1 MNIVVFGAT
10 GKTGMEV
17 VSQGLEQG
25 HIVTAFV
32 RDPIKIS
39 IDHKNLRIIEGNIF
53 DDFSV
58 AKTIKGQEAVICSL
72 GSSELSKTDI
82 RSKGTSIIIKAMN
95 SNNVKRLFVV
105 SAMGVA
111 ESWSTLSFM
120 GRLIFATLLSAS
132 KKDHEAQEKY
142 VRESDLDWTIFRP
155 SGLNDNPMTG
165 EYILGENA
173 AAVTSQIPRA
183 DVAHAILSEINENKY
198 VKKAVTITN

>member
-1 MNIVVFGAT
+1 MRVIISLIFLSCFGFSESYSLQ
-10 GKTGMEV
+10 KTK
-17 VSQGLEQG
+17 
-25 HIVTAFV
+25 T
-32 RDPIKIS
+32 KIS
-39 IDHKNLRIIEGNIF
+39 K
-53 DDFSV
+53 
-58 AKTIKGQEAVICSL
+58 SL
-72 GSSELSKTDI
+72 FIAQPNDQS
-82 RSKGTSIIIKAMN
+82 
-95 SNNVKRLFVV
+95 KRLFVV